1 MREVCSYTTW
11 IGNQWLVKLN
21 NFVVGSFDSNFF
33 AILTIRGILDMP
45 DRYLGISHTYLDFT
59 LLYKETHMK
68 INECFMLLWKK
79 KQAEVSWI
87 PMTKI

>member
-45 DRYLGISHTYLDFT
+45 DRYLGISHTY
-59 LLYKETHMK
+59 
-68 INECFMLLWKK
+68 
-79 KQAEVSWI
+79 
-87 PMTKI
+87 